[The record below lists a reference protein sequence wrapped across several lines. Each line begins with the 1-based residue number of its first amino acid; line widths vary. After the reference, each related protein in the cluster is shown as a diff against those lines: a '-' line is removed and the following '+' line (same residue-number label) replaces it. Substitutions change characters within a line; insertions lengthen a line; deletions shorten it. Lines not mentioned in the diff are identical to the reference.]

1 MWFDE
6 CAKLGYLRVFNPD
19 LSMNLVVARSCKQLL
34 PAVAVM
40 VILGCDQVKDI
51 TSGGGTKDAD
61 PAQTSTGTISAQGS
75 DATQEDASQGSESGD
90 ESSLKTWGEVLAEAG
105 IEEEPEPDASSE
117 DDTPTPDP
125 TPTSDPNAWWDALPR
140 LPRSV
145 TWKPVS
151 ASSGGNLTIVLW
163 GRGGGDKDY
172 DWGSLVVKSDG
183 SIPDTRPRKETWHDS
198 ERKDGPM
205 LLFDRR
211 GGDWAGRFPH
221 IVYSSGGMQHAY
233 KIINPSIKQG
243 KAEY

>member
-1 MWFDE
+1 
-6 CAKLGYLRVFNPD
+6 
-19 LSMNLVVARSCKQLL
+19 MNLVVVRSYKHLIS
-34 PAVAVM
+34 AATVV
-40 VILGCDQVKDI
+40 VFLGCDQVKDI
-51 TSGGGTKDAD
+51 TSGGGTKDAE
-61 PAQTSTGTISAQGS
+61 PTQTSTGTISAQSS
-75 DATQEDASQGSESGD
+75 DAPQQSQSGD

-105 IEEEPEPDASSE
+105 IEEEPESDANVQ
-117 DDTPTPDP
+117 DATPTA
-125 TPTSDPNAWWDALPR
+125 DPNEWWDALPR

-183 SIPDTRPRKETWHDS
+183 SIPDTKPRRETWHDS

-221 IVYSSGGMQHAY
+221 IVYSSGGRQHVY
-233 KIINPSIKQG
+233 KIVNPSIKQG
-243 KAEY
+243 KAEYK